1 MQASHTRKIE
11 NGSEY
16 NYLFPKAEGKE
27 VMLKWDANVWDTLNE
42 IPRIVYETLNDTKKL
57 AKLLK
62 ADTLDETC
70 KNIWDFVYHHIQYQQ
85 DEEGTEQ
92 LRRPAR
98 TWMDRVRG
106 VDCDCYTVFISS
118 ILTNLNI
125 PHTYRIAKYKNKS
138 YYQHIY
144 PIIPTGGASYIIIDC
159 VVNKYDYEE
168 PFTQKHDTLMNL
180 SYLNGTDT
188 EEQDQ
193 TLMAVSNHSDVRDLP
208 DFQDFDGLGKVK
220 FFQKIGEGLKT
231 TFHVANLL
239 NPGTIPIRAG
249 MLSAM
254 KLNLNGIAS
263 ELRWAYL
270 TDEQAKQHGIDLT
283 KLGHLKQ
290 VLKKVEG
297 IFFGAGGNL
306 KNLKKAILT
315 GKGNKDK
322 AVPLSGLGDADIEN
336 ISGTY
341 DYDENTPTHEL
352 LSGYGEGE
360 NELGESS
367 GWAGLAEAVGK
378 ILTGIMNVISK
389 IGHMK
394 KNKDGTPDDGSG
406 TGTSDASTDKAD
418 GGTANDNNAG
428 NTNSNSNGANVRK
441 AVGSKVP
448 AKATNN
454 SSGNSNT
461 PATTNGSDDN
471 TGGDANNN
479 TQASQT
485 FSKKA
490 KAWVHEHPVKATF
503 VGLAVAGAFTF
514 GIIELHHHIK
524 SKNKKPQQQAA
535 LSGTPHKKRRKKK
548 QNGKKKHKK
557 NIALL

>member
-1 MQASHTRKIE
+1 MQANHKRKIE
-11 NGSEY
+11 SGREY
-16 NYLFPKAEGKE
+16 NHLFPRAEGKE
-27 VMLKWDANVWDTLNE
+27 VMLKWDANVWDTLDE

-57 AKLLK
+57 AQKLK
-62 ADTLDETC
+62 AATLDETC
-70 KNIWDFVYHHIQYQQ
+70 QNIWDFVYHHIQYQQ
-85 DEEGTEQ
+85 DKEGTEQ

-118 ILTNLNI
+118 ILTNLHI
-125 PHTYRIAKYKNKS
+125 PHTYRIAKYKNRN

-144 PIIPTGGASYIIIDC
+144 PIIPTGGASYITIDC
-159 VVNKYDYEE
+159 VVDKYDYEE
-168 PFTQKHDTLMNL
+168 PFTQKHDTPMNL

-193 TLMAVSNHSDVRDLP
+193 TLMAVSNNSDVRDLP

-220 FFQKIGEGLKT
+220 FFQKIGEGLKK

-249 MLSAM
+249 LLSAM
-254 KLNLNGIAS
+254 KLNLGGIA
-263 ELRWAYL
+263 ENLRWAYL
-270 TDEQAKQHGIDLT
+270 SDEQAKPHGIDLT
-283 KLGHLKQ
+283 KLGHMRK

-297 IFFGAGGNL
+297 IFFGAGGSL

-322 AVPLSGLGDADIEN
+322 AVPLNGLGDADIEEF
-336 ISGTY
+336 SGTY

-352 LSGYGEGE
+352 LAGYDEGE
-360 NELGESS
+360 TELGQAS

-378 ILTGIMNVISK
+378 ILSGIVSVISK

-394 KNKDGTPDDGSG
+394 KKGDGSTDAG
-406 TGTSDASTDKAD
+406 TGTDAGGSTTDNAD
-418 GGTANDNNAG
+418 GGTSNEGDAG
-428 NTNSNSNGANVRK
+428 NTNTNGSGANQK
-441 AVGSKVP
+441 H
-448 AKATNN
+448 
-454 SSGNSNT
+454 SSGNRLPAPSNNNT
-461 PATTNGSDDN
+461 PATTNGAEDTTTD
-471 TGGDANNN
+471 T
-479 TQASQT
+479 TQAPQT
-485 FSKKA
+485 FSEKA
-490 KAWVHEHPVKATF
+490 KAWVKEHPVKATF
-503 VGLAVAGAFTF
+503 IGLATVGALTF
-514 GIIELHHHIK
+514 GIVELHHHMK
-524 SKNKKPQQQAA
+524 HKHKTQQAA

-548 QNGKKKHKK
+548 HKGNGKKKHKK

>member
-1 MQASHTRKIE
+1 MQASHKRKIE

-27 VMLKWDANVWDTLNE
+27 VMLKWDANVWDTLDE

-57 AKLLK
+57 AQNLK

-92 LRRPAR
+92 LRRPSR
-98 TWMDRVRG
+98 SWMDRVRG

-125 PHTYRIAKYKNKS
+125 PHTYRIAKYKHKT

-144 PIIPTGGASYIIIDC
+144 PIVPSTSGNYITIDC
-159 VVNKYDYEE
+159 VVDKYDYEE
-168 PFTQKHDTLMNL
+168 PFTQKHDTPMNL

-193 TLMAVSNHSDVRDLP
+193 TLMAVSNNSDVRDLP
-208 DFQDFDGLGKVK
+208 DFQDFDGLGKIK
-220 FFQKIGEGLKT
+220 FFQKIGEGLKK
-231 TFHVANLL
+231 TFHVANVL
-239 NPGTIPIRAG
+239 NLATIPIRTG
-249 MLSAM
+249 LLTAM

-283 KLGHLKQ
+283 KLGHMRQ

-297 IFFGAGGNL
+297 IFYGAGGSL

-322 AVPLSGLGDADIEN
+322 VVPLSGLGDTDIEN
-336 ISGTY
+336 FSGTY
-341 DYDENTPTHEL
+341 DYDENTPIHEL
-352 LSGYGEGE
+352 LAGYDEGE
-360 NELGESS
+360 NELGAAS

-394 KNKDGTPDDGSG
+394 KNKDGTPDTGSG
-406 TGTSDASTDKAD
+406 TGTSDTSTDNAD
-418 GGTANDNNAG
+418 GGTNTNDAG
-428 NTNSNSNGANVRK
+428 NTNSNSNGANVRH
-441 AVGSKVP
+441 
-448 AKATNN
+448 
-454 SSGNSNT
+454 SSGNRLPAPSNSNT
-461 PATTNGSDDN
+461 PATTNGADNNSPDD
-471 TGGDANNN
+471 TGNNS
-479 TQASQT
+479 QAPQT
-485 FSKKA
+485 FSEKA

-503 VGLAVAGAFTF
+503 IGLATAGLFTF

-524 SKNKKPQQQAA
+524 NKHKKPQQQAA
-535 LSGTPHKKRRKKK
+535 LSGAPHKKRRKKK
-548 QNGKKKHKK
+548 GNSKKKHKK

>member
-1 MQASHTRKIE
+1 MKASHTRKTE

-16 NYLFPKAEGKE
+16 DYLFPKAQGKE
-27 VMLKWDANVWDTLNE
+27 IMLKWDANVWDTLGE

-57 AKLLK
+57 SKLLK

-118 ILTNLNI
+118 ILTNLHI
-125 PHTYRIAKYKNKS
+125 PHTYRIAKYEHKT

-144 PIIPTGGASYIIIDC
+144 PIVPTTSGSYITIDC
-159 VVNKYDYEE
+159 VVNKYNYEE
-168 PFTQKHDTLMNL
+168 PFTQKNDTPMNL
-180 SYLNGTDT
+180 SYLNGIET

-208 DFQDFDGLGKVK
+208 DFQDFDGLGKIK
-220 FFQKIGEGLKT
+220 FFQKIGEGLKKT
-231 TFHVANLL
+231 LHVANVANLA
-239 NPGTIPIRAG
+239 TIPIRAG
-249 MLSAM
+249 LLSAM
-254 KLNLNGIAS
+254 KLNLNGIAG

-270 TDEQAKQHGIDLT
+270 TDEQAKQHGIDVT
-283 KLGHLKQ
+283 KLGHMKQ
-290 VLKKVEG
+290 VLKKLED
-297 IFFGAGGNL
+297 IFYGAGGSL

-322 AVPLSGLGDADIEN
+322 AVSLSGLGDVDLEN
-336 ISGTY
+336 FSGTY
-341 DYDENTPTHEL
+341 DYDENTPIHEL
-352 LSGYGEGE
+352 LAGYGEGE
-360 NELGESS
+360 NELGEAS

-378 ILTGIMNVISK
+378 ILTGILNVIKK

-394 KNKDGTPDDGSG
+394 KNGDGSSD
-406 TGTSDASTDKAD
+406 TGTDNATNNNAD
-418 GGTANDNNAG
+418 GGTATNDNDAG
-428 NTNSNSNGANVRK
+428 NANLNSNGANTRHST
-441 AVGSKVP
+441 GNRLP
-448 AKATNN
+448 AP
-454 SSGNSNT
+454 SSNNT
-461 PATTNGSDDN
+461 PATTNGSDNN
-471 TGGDANNN
+471 TPDDTGNNN
-479 TQASQT
+479 SQAPQT
-485 FSKKA
+485 FSEKA

-503 VGLAVAGAFTF
+503 VGLAVAGVFTF
-514 GIIELHHHIK
+514 GIIELHQHIK
-524 SKNKKPQQQAA
+524 NKHKKPQQQQAA
-535 LSGTPHKKRRKKK
+535 LSGTPKKKRRKKNH
-548 QNGKKKHKK
+548 NGKKKHKK